1 MTKRQL
7 NILNAISKGIEKAE
21 KTISNETKTR
31 EVLTALKQGKLTKI
45 DEIAEA
51 YARIR
56 HLSETLSD
64 TEYHAYMMSL

>member
-7 NILNAISKGIEKAE
+7 NILNAISEGIERAE
-21 KTISNETKTR
+21 NSISDETKTK
-31 EVLTALKQGKLTKI
+31 EVLHALKHGNLTKI

-56 HLSETLSD
+56 HLSKTLSD
-64 TEYHAYMMSL
+64 TEYQDYMQSL